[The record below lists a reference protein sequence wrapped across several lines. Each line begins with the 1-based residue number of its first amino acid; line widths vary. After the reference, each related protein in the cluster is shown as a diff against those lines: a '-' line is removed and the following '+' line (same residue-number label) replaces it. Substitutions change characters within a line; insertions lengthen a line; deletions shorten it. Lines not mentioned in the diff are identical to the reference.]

1 CSRPGTPTSASR
13 TGTGAGRR
21 AEDARRA
28 GRDACLG
35 WSLRASSPLAPS
47 RPPGGD
53 LDDAQGAVGERGGEG
68 FALAHELGAARITPQ
83 AGEEAVAG
91 GEDLGGA
98 LRGLGGPVPHRE
110 LDESQPFE
118 RRRPL
123 RRRGGTPAGN
133 LGCVAGLGAHEFL
146 DGERAAAPEHPM
158 RLAEGRQ
165 RVAQAGQR
173 LEGPDVRGGR
183 GAGGGGGGGGRTGAG
198 RPAERRP
205 RRGRPRGEGAAALC
219 ARARVSIAAASRVTG
234 ASDIASALPQNWPG
248 RRARAKLASHVP
260 TDRPIRPPG
269 PRPAWYRRLPASLR
283 RVAA

>member
-1 CSRPGTPTSASR
+1 
-13 TGTGAGRR
+13 GRR

-47 RPPGGD
+47 RPPGDD

-98 LRGLGGPVPHRE
+98 LRGLGGPVPQRE
-110 LDESQPFE
+110 LDEAQPFE
-118 RRRPL
+118 RRRQL

-133 LGCVAGLGAHEFL
+133 LGRGAGLGAHEIL
-146 DGERAAAPEHPM
+146 DGERAAAPAHP
-158 RLAEGRQ
+158 RRATSQ
-165 RVAQAGQR
+165 R
-173 LEGPDVRGGR
+173 DVPP
-183 GAGGGGGGGGRTGAG
+183 
-198 RPAERRP
+198 RPAP
-205 RRGRPRGEGAAALC
+205 RSRTNSYLRKMPRAARASSRWKPVPLGCSSPRYGRPRGNGAAALC

-234 ASDIASALPQNWPG
+234 ASDIA
-248 RRARAKLASHVP
+248 
-260 TDRPIRPPG
+260 
-269 PRPAWYRRLPASLR
+269 
-283 RVAA
+283 